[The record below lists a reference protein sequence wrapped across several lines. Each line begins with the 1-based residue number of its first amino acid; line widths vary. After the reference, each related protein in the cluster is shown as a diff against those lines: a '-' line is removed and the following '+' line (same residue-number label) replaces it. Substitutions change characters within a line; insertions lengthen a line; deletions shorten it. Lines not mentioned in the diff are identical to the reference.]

1 MSWLWIYGALTL
13 GFVIGVAVMAVLGG
27 GNDE

>member
-1 MSWLWIYGALTL
+1 MSSWLWIYAALTL

-27 GNDE
+27 HDE

>member
-1 MSWLWIYGALTL
+1 MSWLWIYGALTF

-27 GNDE
+27 NDE

>member
-1 MSWLWIYGALTL
+1 MSWLWLYTALTF

-27 GNDE
+27 NDE